1 MGWISF
7 DFYCQ
12 PGWRSEL
19 VLVYCVSWADEV
31 NEFGFIVSAE
41 RTRRMSFSFL
51 RRPGR
56 QHKSVWFCFIVPVD
70 SFNRLLRIV
79 HSVKWNYALSKEV
92 SKPNNEIQ
100 SKKNSVPF
108 PIEYNQSDCFT
119 YPSRREKIKCC
130 SGTYTTSF
138 QTKLSHVNT
147 RSQRVERVGDDQA
160 IVIFLTFFV

>member
-7 DFYCQ
+7 DLYCP
-12 PGWRSEL
+12 PGGRSEL

-51 RRPGR
+51 RLPGR
-56 QHKSVWFCFIVPVD
+56 RAEPVSVYFVASVD

-79 HSVKWNYALSKEV
+79 HSVKWNYALSKEA
-92 SKPNNEIQ
+92 SKPNNEIKP
-100 SKKNSVPF
+100 KKNSVPF

-119 YPSRREKIKCC
+119 YPSRWEKIKCC